1 MRLAQYH
8 RDAFVSA
15 VMNDVPKTDYDEIAH
30 KLAQDYLV
38 ERMPPKVRAVYD
50 DKNLRRHLRSQSTG
64 FPNPLNNHPLYTAP
78 DYFYIEQTPDL
89 KALVASVAAQKS
101 AQDAQRANLR
111 SKLTAVVKSCPTR
124 AALAKALPEFEKYL
138 PAEEAKSGNL
148 PALANVVAD
157 FVQAGWP
164 KGKEVT
170 V

>member
-1 MRLAQYH
+1 MRLTQYH

-30 KLAQDYLV
+30 KLAQDYLA

-50 DKNLRRHLRSQSTG
+50 DKNLRHHLRAPNTG
-64 FPNPLNNHPLYTAP
+64 FPNPLNSHCLYTSQ
-78 DYFYIEQTPDL
+78 DYFHIDRTPDL
-89 KALVASVAAQKS
+89 KALLASVAAQKS
-101 AQDAQRANLR
+101 AQDAQRADLR
-111 SKLTAVVKSCPTR
+111 SKLTAVAKSCSTR

-138 PAEEAKSGNL
+138 PAEEARSGNL